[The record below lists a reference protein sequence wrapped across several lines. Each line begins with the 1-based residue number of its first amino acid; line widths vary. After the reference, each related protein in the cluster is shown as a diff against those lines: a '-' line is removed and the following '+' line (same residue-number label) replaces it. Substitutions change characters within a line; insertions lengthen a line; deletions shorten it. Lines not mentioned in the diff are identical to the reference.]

1 MFFIIAQSLAPLG
14 DYLNKKFGN
23 IFKINKLK
31 LSPIMPIDDLESY
44 GMTIPEG
51 YSYSTQE
58 ELDDLV

>member
-1 MFFIIAQSLAPLG
+1 MFFIIAQNLAPLG

-23 IFKINKLK
+23 IFKINKYK

-44 GMTIPEG
+44 SITIPEV

-58 ELDDLV
+58 ELDELV